1 MQHELKMV
9 SLQQQMPNMIEKK
22 QMFSAYGEIVEEL
35 YKHAST
41 KVKEVSDS
49 LHEATIKWTELAQ
62 FYGED
67 ETKMSSHHF
76 FGYLH
81 SFAQQFAA
89 AHSQSQK
96 RKSNLKK
103 EQARKERQHTKNQ
116 QASQTPKDGT
126 DVSLQEDVKN
136 RFKIPVANN
145 ESPLQE
151 RTEEEKGFSS
161 ACSN

>member
-1 MQHELKMV
+1 
-9 SLQQQMPNMIEKK
+9 
-22 QMFSAYGEIVEEL
+22 
-35 YKHAST
+35 
-41 KVKEVSDS
+41 
-49 LHEATIKWTELAQ
+49 
-62 FYGED
+62 
-67 ETKMSSHHF
+67 MSSHHF